1 MKKAGIALVA
11 ILILTSVLIVPV
23 VYARKH
29 QVTVRVINTDN
40 KGKEKKI
47 SGAVV
52 EITDPP
58 QDPPKEAAT
67 DEKGRA
73 FLKGLA
79 PDTTY
84 TIKVTDPDGATEERT
99 FTTDKNGAAPLQTVD
114 FG

>member
-1 MKKAGIALVA
+1 MKKVGSEVMAILVLTSFLVA
-11 ILILTSVLIVPV
+11 PV
-23 VYARKH
+23 VYAKKH

-40 KGKEKKI
+40 KGKERKI

-58 QDPPKEAAT
+58 PPSDAVT
-67 DEKGRA
+67 DRKGRA
-73 FLKGLA
+73 VLKGLA

-84 TIKVTDPDGATEERT
+84 TIKVTVPDGTTQSRT

-114 FG
+114 FGTP